1 MAKKTQATSKSGT
14 TYTTKGDSKFYW
26 ENYNRERGTSASG
39 MIDTIGGPEKSYY
52 WEYMGSGNDYEK
64 VPFSQEG
71 YNAHLNNIRGLEF
84 KEPKSF
90 WKELKEV
97 GSAVKQGI
105 LNKLKSKKQ
114 NGGTLTTLQKDTLLR
129 HISGF

>member
-1 MAKKTQATSKSGT
+1 MAKKTQAISESGT

-26 ENYNRERGTSASG
+26 ESYNKEKGTSASG
-39 MIDTIGGPEKSYY
+39 MIDTIGGPKKSYY
-52 WEYMGSGNDYEK
+52 WEYTGSASPYEK
-64 VPFSQEG
+64 VPFSQDG
-71 YNAHLNNIRGLEF
+71 YNAHLNNIRKLEF
-84 KEPKSF
+84 KEPKSL
-90 WKELKEV
+90 WENLKEV

-105 LNKLKSKKQ
+105 LNKFTTKKQ

>member
-14 TYTTKGDSKFYW
+14 TYTTRGNSKFYW
-26 ENYNRERGTSASG
+26 ENGEDSG
-39 MIDTIGGPEKSYY
+39 MIDTITPSNSYY
-52 WEYMGSGNDYEK
+52 NLYMGNGNFPEQ
-64 VPFSQEG
+64 VPFSQDG

-90 WKELKEV
+90 WEELKEV

-105 LNKLKSKKQ
+105 LNKLKNKKQ
-114 NGGTLTTLQKDTLLR
+114 NGGTLTTLQKDTLLK